1 MSSTAIF
8 RTNPGPDIVS
18 EEEELNRK
26 KLAQA
31 ARKKR
36 FWLERDSLNR
46 RNQLLIGRE
55 GSRRRQRWD
64 NNNFTDHPF
73 AIINPADLRPPGYSD
88 LPKFHWADDEAIA
101 NITSDDID
109 RMCRSQDLKSTTN
122 STESPHSLHRS
133 IRHDLRKSHIPE
145 GLVAFYDEQIRQFM
159 QRSIVK
165 DTDALEQDWVIVD
178 EAAKQQP
185 SEPTAPQH
193 TDLPQATETSIFLV
207 WEIGDRFSRWIIHT
221 MSQFYNLAS
230 FSTTTKDQRRLT
242 YVCHPEHAEHLSKFT
257 SEGTVNI
264 DPSSL
269 PPATLATTPEK
280 SFYSYLFR

>member
-1 MSSTAIF
+1 MLSTTVIF
-8 RTNPGPDIVS
+8 RTNTNSAILS
-18 EEEELNRK
+18 EEEELSRQ
-26 KLAQA
+26 KLAQ

-46 RNQLLIGRE
+46 RNQLLVGRE

-73 AIINPADLRPPGYSD
+73 AAINPADLRPPGYAD

-109 RMCRSQDLKSTTN
+109 RMCRSQDLKSTAN
-122 STESPHSLHRS
+122 HVDYPLHRS
-133 IRHDLRKSHIPE
+133 IRQDLKKSHIPE

-165 DTDALEQDWVIVD
+165 ETDSLEQDWVIVD
-178 EAAKQQP
+178 ETAKQQP
-185 SEPTAPQH
+185 SEPTAPPP
-193 TDLPQATETSIFLV
+193 TDMPLPTETSVFLV

-221 MSQFYNLAS
+221 MSQFYNLSS
-230 FSTTTKDQRRLT
+230 FS
-242 YVCHPEHAEHLSKFT
+242 E
-257 SEGTVNI
+257 
-264 DPSSL
+264 
-269 PPATLATTPEK
+269 
-280 SFYSYLFR
+280 